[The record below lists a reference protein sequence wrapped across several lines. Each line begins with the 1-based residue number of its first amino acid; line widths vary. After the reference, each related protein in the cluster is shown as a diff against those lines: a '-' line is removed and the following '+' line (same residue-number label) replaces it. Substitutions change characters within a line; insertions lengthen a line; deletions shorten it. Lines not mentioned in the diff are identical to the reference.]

1 MNVGSMNREIV
12 IQKVTETDDPEGG
25 TKEAWTDFATVFAEV
40 RPQSGGERD
49 AASQPQETQI
59 STFRTHFDDAEG
71 ATEKMRINYD
81 GLVWD
86 ILRIEE
92 IGFKTFRLL
101 TAEAGRVN

>member
-1 MNVGSMNREIV
+1 MNVGRMNREIV
-12 IQKVTETDDPEGG
+12 IQKVTEIDDPEGG
-25 TKEAWTDFATVFAEV
+25 KKVAWTDFATVFAEV
-40 RPQSGGERD
+40 SPVSGGEGD
-49 AASQPQETQI
+49 AASQPQETQT
-59 STFRTHFDDAEG
+59 STFRIHFNDAEG
-71 ATEKMRINYD
+71 ATVKMRINYD